1 MWLLKDLQRL
11 ESDERIKI
19 ILLHVIAVVTI
30 ARRSPPTVYAFL
42 NPKFPSATWDFF
54 ACDLRSGTFAAAD
67 HAAPEGLDGIHAISN
82 LIGELRT
89 EIKAGR
95 HGFAV
100 LS

>member
-1 MWLLKDLQRL
+1 
-11 ESDERIKI
+11 
-19 ILLHVIAVVTI
+19 
-30 ARRSPPTVYAFL
+30 
-42 NPKFPSATWDFF
+42 
-54 ACDLRSGTFAAAD
+54 LRSGTFAAAD